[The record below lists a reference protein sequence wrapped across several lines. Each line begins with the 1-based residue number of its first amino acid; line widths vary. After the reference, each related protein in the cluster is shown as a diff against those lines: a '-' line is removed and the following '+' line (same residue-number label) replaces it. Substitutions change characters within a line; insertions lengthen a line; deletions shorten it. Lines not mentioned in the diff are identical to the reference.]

1 MVVCVEIFVRGILGC
16 PVGSGIL
23 EAEGEVDCVGVF
35 LAGMVVFTNLSCI
48 GTLIV
53 CWVVGLGGV

>member
-1 MVVCVEIFVRGILGC
+1 MVVCVEIF
-16 PVGSGIL
+16 
-23 EAEGEVDCVGVF
+23 VGVF